1 MKKSVSDIKSES
13 EILEL
18 LDDRPE
24 VTRTYRVLPE
34 VLGRIPLDEMRL
46 RTMTDSEVHEL
57 AEYLKVDVDE
67 LRVPFRVVRARCDS
81 CERRITFLDFVHT
94 AVKQGMHSV
103 DQLRDILTGRAG
115 AFITVRGRDG
125 GREVIC
131 FSCGAGGLVTSG
143 YSEYSNSQY
152 AYA

>member
-1 MKKSVSDIKSES
+1 MSDPVRDIKSEA
-13 EILEL
+13 EIRKL
-18 LDDRPE
+18 LGDRPE
-24 VTRTYRVLPE
+24 ATRTYRVLPE

-57 AEYLKVDVDE
+57 ADYLRVDADE
-67 LRVPFRVVRARCDS
+67 LRVPFRVVHAS
-81 CERRITFLDFVHT
+81 CGECSRRLTFLDFVHT
-94 AVKQGMHSV
+94 AVEQGMHGV

-125 GREVIC
+125 GRPVAC
-131 FSCGAGGLVTSG
+131 FSCGAEARMTT